1 MSLTIRTHVEGIC
14 GWAKRSKRFVGWVKR
29 SKLFVLS
36 LLALTIIA
44 GVHAVLAMS
53 ECGLNGP
60 DCRYVLGQHRPESY
74 RFALLHVPWAASVVI
89 ICMIVGLREKRQAWR
104 MRYAICW
111 MILFAI
117 TFGYVGS
124 YHWEGLQGNQSSGQ
138 TLGSLGLAAVGVST
152 VLFVIWRGRIAG
164 QANRI
169 ASDQSIAQQY
179 QHASTMLSSDNVA
192 VRLAGVAFIRELGG
206 ANRELGR
213 ANKAYRRMSVKL
225 LRAFASS
232 SKYGQGED
240 TDIAQMAITY
250 LSDRR
255 IRRRIER

>member
-1 MSLTIRTHVEGIC
+1 MSLTIRTHVESIC
-14 GWAKRSKRFVGWVKR
+14 GWAKR

-53 ECGLNGP
+53 ECGLNGQ

-206 ANRELGR
+206 AN
-213 ANKAYRRMSVKL
+213 KAYRRMSVKL
-225 LRAFASS
+225 LRAFVSS

-255 IRRRIER
+255 IQRRIER